1 MQYTTVKQHP
11 LLGQEVL
18 PGCDIKQVTAKQVD
32 ELKNYLW
39 ENGVIVIRNQHL
51 TASDLKKFAYQTFGE
66 SRFNYPAKSLDPKI
80 DANLQSSG
88 VAILGNPVE
97 DNQEIRGKFA
107 WQWHH
112 DKDLLPTTEGLAM
125 NALYVVMLYGVQIP
139 PVGVDGQPHT
149 TEFINM
155 IEAYNN
161 LDSEHQQQL
170 EQMSMY
176 HLPPRSYQPGEDVP
190 MKIHPIVSTHQVT
203 GKKGLYL
210 GSDTSIVVGM
220 EKQLD
225 LAKQF
230 WQELFQTVLERTSVY
245 AHVWQA
251 GDIVLWDN
259 SQVMHAGIPY
269 DASKYKRIALRIGVI
284 DNTPT
289 S

>member
-11 LLGQEVL
+11 QLGQEVL
-18 PGCDIKQVTAKQVD
+18 PGCDMKQVTTKQVG
-32 ELKNYLW
+32 ELKNALW

-51 TASDLKKFAYQTFGE
+51 TASDLKKFADQTFGE
-66 SRFNYPAKSLDPKI
+66 SSFNYPAKSLNPKI

-97 DNQEIRGKFA
+97 DNQEIIGKFA

-161 LDSEHQQQL
+161 LDSDHQQQL

-230 WQELFQTVLERTSVY
+230 WQELFQTVLEHTPVY
-245 AHVWQA
+245 AHVWQP
-251 GDIVLWDN
+251 GDLVLWDN

-269 DASKYKRIALRIGVI
+269 DASKYKRIALRVGVI
-284 DNTPT
+284 DNTPK